1 MITQNNYYK
10 LQVGGEVLPSDDIV
24 FPDQNILS
32 TTDITK
38 NKYIELIQNIN
49 DKYND
54 FKKSLYAYAL
64 EQQLSND
71 ELDILL
77 PKNDEPYIDNS
88 NVDKLLSQKY
98 TTMTINISNNNSIID
113 LQSPFYQPPI
123 NINS

>member
-32 TTDITK
+32 TTNITK

>member
-10 LQVGGEVLPSDDIV
+10 LQIGGEVLPSDDIV

>member
-10 LQVGGEVLPSDDIV
+10 LQIGGEVLPSDDIV
-24 FPDQNILS
+24 FSDQNILS